1 MSRGHKERPSK
12 ADHTLHKKNATS
24 LNQFIIPRN
33 KTPSEVP
40 LTNDGSSQGHESP
53 DMIDQP
59 TGILPY
65 GDANPPNI
73 HDVYRKHD
81 AAMEPILKHI
91 LDPDKRQQ
99 LVMLVEEYCDQNIA
113 TMTPRDLIVPYALLC
128 MERAIS
134 RLQLSLDLEH
144 MVELGTIILTETV
157 EPVTIDVTTAPQS
170 FMSIFAGNAIRLEY
184 LGIIFA
190 IACWA
195 SLTEIGHGKK
205 QQEFISHLL
214 RCSSA
219 CLQITR
225 RLALMNDM
233 YMWLN
238 HHHYIL
244 IATEQGHSCR
254 PKIRDDFQ
262 SSTY

>member
-1 MSRGHKERPSK
+1 MH
-12 ADHTLHKKNATS
+12 
-24 LNQFIIPRN
+24 
-33 KTPSEVP
+33 
-40 LTNDGSSQGHESP
+40 
-53 DMIDQP
+53 
-59 TGILPY
+59 
-65 GDANPPNI
+65 DA
-73 HDVYRKHD
+73 YRKHA
-81 AAMEPILKHI
+81 AAMEPILHHV

-99 LVMLVEEYCDQNIA
+99 LATLVEDYYDQNIA
-113 TMTPRDLIVPYALLC
+113 TMTPRNLIVPYALPCL
-128 MERAIS
+128 ERTIA
-134 RLQLSLDLEH
+134 RLQSTVDSER

-157 EPVTIDVTTAPQS
+157 KPVTIDTTTTPES
-170 FMSIFAGNAIRLEY
+170 CMNLFAGNAIRLEY

-219 CLQITR
+219 CLHITR
-225 RLALMNDM
+225 RLAPMNDM

-244 IATEQGHSCR
+244 IATEQGHSCEETWSCLGDVLADITKFGMYKNSYTTLNT
-254 PKIRDDFQ
+254 PFFL
-262 SSTY
+262 T